1 MSNFTWF
8 LALKDLR
15 LGSFKSVHTVHSLI
29 LFSVLFLDSFS
40 TILPLTMVLW
50 LLHFNDATR

>member
-8 LALKDLR
+8 LALKDLQ

-29 LFSVLFLDSFS
+29 LFSVLFLDSF
-40 TILPLTMVLW
+40 
-50 LLHFNDATR
+50 FNHTAFDYGAVAFAF